1 MRTSIILILCI
12 FLIDNPAWSQTFDA
26 SQVGQSLGNLVSTI
40 QAAETSGFGQSSRI
54 YQQSFGSSYNSTD
67 SEKYYASF
75 SQQAAPAYRSMN
87 ENNNA
92 YVNNNP
98 RLNYIYTLFEARR
111 MNGYYRD
118 LEEWRKK
125 QKAALKREGLYDRDA
140 IEYIYSR

>member
-1 MRTSIILILCI
+1 MKTSIILILCI
-12 FLIDNPAWSQTFDA
+12 FLVDNPVLSQTFDA
-26 SQVGQSLGNLVSTI
+26 SQVGQSLGNLVGTV

-54 YQQSFGSSYNSTD
+54 YQQSFGSPYNATD

-75 SQQAAPAYRSMN
+75 SQQSAPEYS
-87 ENNNA
+87 NNNT

-118 LEEWRKK
+118 LEEWRKQ
-125 QKAALKREGLYDRDA
+125 QKAALKRAGTYDREA

>member
-1 MRTSIILILCI
+1 MKTAIALILFI
-12 FLIDNPAWSQTFDA
+12 FFICSPCFSQTFDA

-54 YQQSFGSSYNSTD
+54 YQQSFGSSYDATD

-75 SQQAAPAYRSMN
+75 SQQAGPLYSSMN
-87 ENNNA
+87 NNN
-92 YVNNNP
+92 YIFDNP
-98 RLNYIYTLFEARR
+98 RSGHIYTFFEARR
-111 MNGYYRD
+111 MNAYYRD

-125 QKAALKREGLYDRDA
+125 QKAILKKQGLYDKEA

>member
-1 MRTSIILILCI
+1 MRTLIALILFI
-12 FLIDNPAWSQTFDA
+12 FLLDNPVWSQTFDA
-26 SQVGQSLGNLVSTI
+26 SEVGQSLGNLVSTV

-54 YQQSFGSSYNSTD
+54 YQQSFGSSYNATD

-75 SQQAAPAYRSMN
+75 SQQAAPIYSSMN
-87 ENNNA
+87 DNNNA
-92 YVNNNP
+92 YSNNS

-125 QKAALKREGLYDRDA
+125 EKAALKRSGSYDREA

>member
-1 MRTSIILILCI
+1 LIVLILCI
-12 FLIDNPAWSQTFDA
+12 FLIDNLAWSQTFDA

-54 YQQSFGSSYNSTD
+54 YQQSFGSSYNATD

-75 SQQAAPAYRSMN
+75 SQQAAPTYRSMN
-87 ENNNA
+87 ENNNV

-98 RLNYIYTLFEARR
+98 RLNHIYTLFEARR

>member
-1 MRTSIILILCI
+1 MKTSIILILCI
-12 FLIDNPAWSQTFDA
+12 FLLDNPVLSQTFDA
-26 SQVGQSLGNLVSTI
+26 SQVGQSLGNLVSTV

-54 YQQSFGSSYNSTD
+54 YQQSFGSSYDATD

-75 SQQAAPAYRSMN
+75 SQQAGPTYSNMSD
-87 ENNNA
+87 NNNT
-92 YVNNNP
+92 YTSSNS
-98 RLNYIYTLFEARR
+98 RLNHIYTLFEARR

-125 QKAALKREGLYDRDA
+125 QKAYLKKRGIYDREA